1 MARPHGADPK
11 ATKRR
16 VLDAASDL
24 FARFGEGNVSVRKI
38 AEAADISVATVNL
51 YFGSKKG
58 LYRQCV
64 AEAYRGLGD
73 LDPFQALIAEA
84 DLTSASFIRRC
95 IQTIYLYI
103 RENPNASRL
112 MMRQILDEGEIE
124 NHSWS
129 NHAGPLLSEGM
140 QLLQTQLTLS
150 VEEARLR
157 LQTFAHSLVR
167 YAVSNHDHL
176 RNILNRPKQSDE
188 SVDTFVIEHLCRLAS
203 LLFLQEIPF
212 DFENIVSMKGE
223 HP

>member
-1 MARPHGADPK
+1 MARPHGADPE

-16 VLDAASDL
+16 VLNAASDL

-38 AEAADISVATVNL
+38 AVAADISVATVNL

-58 LYRQCV
+58 LYQQCV
-64 AEAYRGLGD
+64 AEAYRGLDD

-84 DLTSASFIRRC
+84 DLTSASFIQRC
-95 IQTIYLYI
+95 IETIYLYI

-112 MMRQILDEGEIE
+112 MMRQVLDEGEIE
-124 NHSWS
+124 DHSWVT
-129 NHAGPLLSEGM
+129 HAGPLLGEGM
-140 QLLQTQLTLS
+140 QLLQSQLTLS

-176 RNILNRPKQSDE
+176 RNILNRSNLSNE
-188 SVDTFVIEHLCRLAS
+188 AVDAFIVTHLCQLAA
-203 LLFLQEIPF
+203 LLFLQDTPF
-212 DFENIVSMKGE
+212 EFENIVSMKGE
-223 HP
+223 HA